1 MEKEFLTSKE
11 LADYMNISIKFV
23 EKYRHTG
30 RIPGAVK
37 VGGRWRFSKDEI
49 DRHLL
54 NGRLLQPVLKIN
66 RKAVKIR

>member
-37 VGGRWRFSKDEI
+37 VGGSWRFSKDEI

-54 NGRLLQPVLKIN
+54 NGKLLQPVLKIN